1 MCVGWQLGEGIVE
14 DRYCGNCGHELK
26 PDDKFCS
33 GCGKPVHET
42 ARVSTAAAVADEVP
56 PNDGGRR
63 RTSGAGFLAVLL
75 AVGFI
80 VVLFAMTGGA
90 NVARWMAHG
99 GLGYI
104 LGLAIVVGI
113 LFLMLFLLKRRD

>member
-1 MCVGWQLGEGIVE
+1 V
-14 DRYCGNCGHELK
+14 Y
-26 PDDKFCS
+26 
-33 GCGKPVHET
+33 
-42 ARVSTAAAVADEVP
+42 
-56 PNDGGRR
+56 
-63 RTSGAGFLAVLL
+63 LAVLL

-90 NVARWMAHG
+90 NVARWMVHG

-113 LFLMLFLLKRRD
+113 LFMFLFLLRRRD

>member
-1 MCVGWQLGEGIVE
+1 L
-14 DRYCGNCGHELK
+14 
-26 PDDKFCS
+26 
-33 GCGKPVHET
+33 
-42 ARVSTAAAVADEVP
+42 
-56 PNDGGRR
+56 
-63 RTSGAGFLAVLL
+63 LAVLL

-113 LFLMLFLLKRRD
+113 LFLFLLRRRD

>member
-1 MCVGWQLGEGIVE
+1 MSN
-14 DRYCGNCGHELK
+14 D
-26 PDDKFCS
+26 
-33 GCGKPVHET
+33 
-42 ARVSTAAAVADEVP
+42 
-56 PNDGGRR
+56 DGGRR
-63 RTSGAGFLAVLL
+63 RTSGASLLAVLL

-113 LFLMLFLLKRRD
+113 LFLFLLRRRD